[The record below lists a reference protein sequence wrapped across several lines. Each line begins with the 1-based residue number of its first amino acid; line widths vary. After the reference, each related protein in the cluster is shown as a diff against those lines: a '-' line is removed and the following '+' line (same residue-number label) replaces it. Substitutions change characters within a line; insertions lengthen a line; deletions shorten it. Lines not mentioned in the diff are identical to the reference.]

1 MRVYEAIGE
10 TLKKLEVQATF
21 GLMGDGN
28 LRFMTHLAE
37 ELGIPYYAAR
47 HEGGAVSM
55 ADGYA
60 RVSGKVGVCS
70 VTQGPGVTNT
80 LTALT
85 EARKAHSPLLL
96 LAGDTST
103 RLLWHNQ
110 DVDQTAIFRSVGV
123 EAERVRTVDTVVVDV
138 ARAFNRALSEQRP
151 IAMSIPTDVQDLK
164 CDAEALRV
172 VSVRMPAA
180 SRPSAELV
188 SQAAQL
194 IAASTRP
201 AIIAGRG
208 AVRSGAREPLERLAA
223 DIGAVLATTAQAK
236 GLFAGNPF
244 YVGGSGGFS
253 SSLAEELLGE
263 ADLILAFG
271 ASLNYWTTRNREIF
285 SPSAR
290 IVQCDIEPASI
301 GLLTAVELGL
311 EGDAAATAEALCNEL
326 SRRGAYG
333 GGFHTPEIRKKIA
346 AFRLDDFEDQGDG
359 RTVDPRALMLAL
371 DSMLPRNRTVVIDS
385 GHSMGWAI
393 LYLSAPDAQGFVFSN
408 DFMAVGL
415 GLGTA
420 FGAAVA
426 RPDRL
431 TVLAPGDGGM
441 MMSLGE
447 LETFIRYKI
456 PFLVVVI
463 NDAAYGAE
471 VHLLKNVGLP
481 NDRAF
486 FRDNDFAAIATAMGA
501 QGITV
506 RSVGDLD
513 QLRSWLDAPRGTMV
527 LDCKVDP
534 QLRGAWFGKVFDPDG
549 WYQRMCRSPSPFPL
563 PR

>member
-1 MRVYEAIGE
+1 MRVYQAIGE

-37 ELGIPYYAAR
+37 ELAIPYYAAR
-47 HEGGAVSM
+47 HEGGAVAM

-60 RVSGKVGVCS
+60 RVSGRVGVCS

-85 EARKAHSPLLL
+85 EAQKGRSPLLL
-96 LAGDTST
+96 LAGATPS
-103 RLLWHNQ
+103 RFLRHNQ
-110 DVDQTAIFRSVGV
+110 EVDHTAIFKSVGV
-123 EAERVRTVDTVVVDV
+123 TVERPRAPDTIVVDV
-138 ARAFNRALSEQRP
+138 ARAYNRAFAGQQP
-151 IAMSIPTDVQDLK
+151 VAISIPSDMQDLS
-164 CDAEALRV
+164 CDPTPLQRV
-172 VSVRMPAA
+172 VVR
-180 SRPSAELV
+180 RPPPICPSPEVIGRAV
-188 SQAAQL
+188 DL
-194 IAASTRP
+194 IAASKRP
-201 AIIAGRG
+201 AILAGRG
-208 AVRSGAREPLERLAA
+208 AVRSEARQMLERLAA

-271 ASLNYWTTRNREIF
+271 ASLNYWTTRNREMF

-290 IVQCDIEPASI
+290 IVHCDIEPASI

-311 EGDAAATAEALCNEL
+311 EGDAAATAEALCNEI
-326 SRRGAYG
+326 SRRGMSGA
-333 GGFHTPEIRKKIA
+333 GFHIPEIQKKIA

-359 RTVDPRALMLAL
+359 RTVDPRTLMLKL

-431 TVLAPGDGGM
+431 TVLTPGDGGL

-486 FRDNDFAAIATAMGA
+486 FRDNDFAAVAAAMGA

-506 RSVGDLD
+506 RHISDLD
-513 QLRSWLDAPRGTMV
+513 RLRPWLDRPTGAMV

-549 WYQRMCRSPSPFPL
+549 WYQRMCRGDS
-563 PR
+563 RGNA